1 MHIYW
6 DDSLIIDNN
15 SKTIQVV
22 TRNRGVSATNE
33 NISFAKGI
41 VKLYSWADSTEPSSL
56 SPVRIPDF
64 TDVTKSYKT
73 MDTFLMFDV
82 LYDRYFENPA
92 NTSGA
97 YSPIEFDFRP
107 RNNDINAGEVIVIKI
122 KQATTN
128 LGGLGNVNK
137 VNLDTMKNILI
148 CKINNVE

>member
-6 DDSLIIDNN
+6 DDSLIINDS

-33 NISFAKGI
+33 NISFVKGI

-64 TDVTKSYKT
+64 TDVIKTYKT

-82 LYDRYFENPA
+82 LYDRYFESTTNIA
-92 NTSGA
+92 GSYA
-97 YSPIEFDFRP
+97 PIEFDFKP
-107 RNNDINAGEVIVIKI
+107 KINDINIGEVIIIKI
-122 KQATTN
+122 QKLTTN